1 MTEAFHSIVEA
12 LRTHRLFA
20 VYTALVA
27 LIVLL
32 AIFAPYLAPQDPMEG
47 NMKNVLQTPSAEHWL
62 GTDKLG
68 RDTFS
73 RIVAGTQ
80 VSLFMTLCL
89 VLLVAIVGSVVGI
102 VSGYFGGKVE
112 RVLMRFADMML
123 AFPGVVLA
131 IAIAGILGGSVINTI
146 LALLAV
152 AWAKYARLVR
162 SLVVKIRNRDF
173 ILAAEVNGTRTRDI
187 LWRHILPNVLPMVVI
202 TGAMDIGTMMMEI
215 AGLSFLGF
223 GAQPPTPEWGL
234 MLNEGRQYIQTAP
247 WLMVYP
253 GAAIFLVV
261 TVFNL
266 WGDSLR
272 DVLDPRQD

>member
-1 MTEAFHSIVEA
+1 MI
-12 LRTHRLFA
+12 L
-20 VYTALVA
+20 LV
-27 LIVLL
+27 LI
-32 AIFAPYLAPQDPMEG
+32 AIFAPYLAPQDPYDG
-47 NMKNVLQTPSAEHWL
+47 NMRNVLQQPSSEHFL

-73 RIVAGTQ
+73 RIICGTQ
-80 VSLFMTLCL
+80 VSLFMTVCVV
-89 VLLVAIVGSVVGI
+89 VLIAFVGGLVGI
-102 VSGYFGGKVE
+102 LSGYFGGKLE
-112 RVLMRFADMML
+112 IVLMRVADMML

-131 IAIAGILGGSVINTI
+131 IAIAGILGGSIFNTI

-152 AWAKYARLVR
+152 SWAKYARLVR
-162 SLVVKIRNRDF
+162 SLVIKLRHNDYIV
-173 ILAAEVNGTRTRDI
+173 AAQVNGTKTVNI
-187 LWRHILPNVLPMVVI
+187 LLKHVLPNVLPMIVI

-247 WLMVYP
+247 WLMIYP
-253 GAAIFLVV
+253 GFAIFFVV
-261 TVFNL
+261 AIFNL

-272 DVLDPRQD
+272 DVLDPRHFYCL

>member
-1 MTEAFHSIVEA
+1 M
-12 LRTHRLFA
+12 
-20 VYTALVA
+20 
-27 LIVLL
+27 
-32 AIFAPYLAPQDPMEG
+32 
-47 NMKNVLQTPSAEHWL
+47 
-62 GTDKLG
+62 
-68 RDTFS
+68 
-73 RIVAGTQ
+73 
-80 VSLFMTLCL
+80 
-89 VLLVAIVGSVVGI
+89 
-102 VSGYFGGKVE
+102 
-112 RVLMRFADMML
+112 
-123 AFPGVVLA
+123 
-131 IAIAGILGGSVINTI
+131 
-146 LALLAV
+146 
-152 AWAKYARLVR
+152 R

>member
-1 MTEAFHSIVEA
+1 MEKKLYFM
-12 LRTHRLFA
+12 RQHRLFSF
-20 VYTALVA
+20 YTALVI
-27 LIVLL
+27 LVLL
-32 AIFAPYLAPQDPMEG
+32 VAFFAPYLAPQDPMEG
-47 NMKNVLQTPSAEHWL
+47 NMRNVLQMPSAEHLL

-68 RDTFS
+68 RDTLS
-73 RIVAGTQ
+73 RIICGTQ
-80 VSLFMTLCL
+80 VSLAMTICL
-89 VLLVAIVGSVVGI
+89 VVLLAVAGLLVGI
-102 VSGYFGGKVE
+102 VSGYFGGRVE
-112 RVLMRFADMML
+112 MVLMRFADMML

-152 AWAKYARLVR
+152 GWAKYARLVR
-162 SLVVKIRNRDF
+162 SLVIKLRHSDF
-173 ILAAEVNGTRTRDI
+173 ILAAQVNGTRTRDI
-187 LWRHILPNVLPMVVI
+187 LLRHILPNILPMVII

-247 WLMVYP
+247 WLMIYP
-253 GAAIFLVV
+253 GLAIFIVV
-261 TVFNL
+261 AIFNL

-272 DVLDPRQD
+272 DVLDPRQE

>member
-1 MTEAFHSIVEA
+1 MTVFREN
-12 LRTHRLFA
+12 RLFA
-20 VYTALVA
+20 FYTGLVV

-32 AIFAPYLAPQDPMEG
+32 ALFAPFLAPQDPMASD
-47 NMKNVLQTPSAEHWL
+47 MKSVLQTPSAQHIL

-68 RDTFS
+68 RDILS
-73 RIVAGTQ
+73 RILCGTQ
-80 VSLFMTLCL
+80 ISLFMALCL
-89 VLLVAIVGSVVGI
+89 VALIAVVGTL
-102 VSGYFGGKVE
+102 VGVLAGYFGGWLE
-112 RVLMRFADMML
+112 TILMRFADMML
-123 AFPGVVLA
+123 AFPGIVLA

-146 LALLAV
+146 LALLV
-152 AWAKYARLVR
+152 VSWAKYARLVR
-162 SLVVKIRNRDF
+162 SLVIRLRNQDF
-173 ILAAEVNGTRTRDI
+173 ILAAKIQGARTQSI

-247 WLMVYP
+247 WLMIYP
-253 GAAIFLVV
+253 GLAIFIVV
-261 TVFNL
+261 AIFNL

-272 DVLDPRQD
+272 DVLDPRQE